1 MGIWDMFPLITIIAI
16 VAIIAELVKF
26 LVKTRA
32 KSKTVN
38 NDELTKL
45 RDAISAV
52 RTDLDEIK
60 ADVRTVVIQMDDIK
74 LYKSGSSVVDKK
86 RLN

>member
-1 MGIWDMFPLITIIAI
+1 MIMVVALVGI
-16 VAIIAELVKF
+16 VAELVKF

-32 KSKTVN
+32 KSKTVSK
-38 NDELTKL
+38 DELTKI
-45 RDAISAV
+45 RDAISTI

-74 LYKSGSSVVDKK
+74 LYKAGSSVVDKK
-86 RLN
+86 GLN

>member
-1 MGIWDMFPLITIIAI
+1 MGIWDMIMVIALVGI
-16 VAIIAELVKF
+16 FAELVKF

-38 NDELTKL
+38 KDELAKL
-45 RDAISAV
+45 RDVISTM
-52 RTDLDEIK
+52 RMDLDEIK